1 VRKVLEPRGYFVVRA
16 DEIDDEGLITN
27 QIIEHL
33 LEDELVIADLS
44 GRNPNVFYEVAVRH
58 AARRPIIHLITAGEQ
73 IPFDVSNMRA
83 IQYALD
89 DPDVLEEAQDELDR
103 KVAAIETSDGEA
115 ALNPITVARDVAL
128 LRGSDNPKQREAGDI
143 LAAVSDLKDELRSLG
158 RRVSDGG
165 TPGVHAERALSDER
179 ITATRI
185 RRAVATVTKGG
196 STVPVGIVEL
206 LLDSDLLSTREIAD
220 RLVYSQSTVSRHLR
234 ILEEGDITER
244 NDGLWRLTQSFVNW
258 LGRAGK

>member
-1 VRKVLEPRGYFVVRA
+1 LEPRGYFVVRA

-103 KVAAIETSDGEA
+103 KVTAIETSDGEA
-115 ALNPITVARDVAL
+115 ALNPITVARDVAF

-143 LAAVSDLKDELRSLG
+143 LAAVSDLRDEVRSLS

-165 TPGVHAERALSDER
+165 TPGTHSERVSADER
-179 ITATRI
+179 IRATRI
-185 RRAVATVTKGG
+185 RRAVAAVTKGG
-196 STVPVGIVEL
+196 SNVPVGIVEL
-206 LLDSDLLSTREIAD
+206 LLGDGLLSAREVAD
-220 RLVYSQSTVSRHLR
+220 HLMYSQSTVSRHLR
-234 ILEEGDITER
+234 TLEEGAITER
-244 NDGLWRLTQSFVNW
+244 DGGLWRLNRSFVNW
-258 LGRAGK
+258 LGGPEK